1 MSARLQVHD
10 TRGGPAFELDRF
22 GLVDGERYEVEGRW
36 SGVRGRLFIRPELTL
51 TNGKQSQRLLA
62 DLAQKPWQT
71 ADGETWAVAF
81 PCADGPI
88 AATEV
93 ELTVAPDITVT
104 VKRGRASRTRS
115 GHVGAARKPASV
127 KDSAPVPVRADTVPK
142 PTGRRRGLGVQLA
155 EAQSELEQVREQTT
169 RLVDRL
175 NAAMRRAEEA
185 RAEREHI
192 AAARD
197 ALLVERNQAAAERE
211 TANRLAAVDREAA
224 QRTEDELE
232 QARKELAQALTTLD
246 QTTAERDSAIRAG
259 VEVERE
265 LQAAKTAREDLL
277 KEREQLV
284 ARQSWLKE
292 ELKRLAA
299 THAEDRDEPEQPRAA
314 RRNLAVPRQ
323 APLPASNRD
332 DDWIFGDRRFS
343 TGSPKHSRVAALVAL
358 TVAIVAVVLVLLL
371 LVF

>member
-22 GLVDGERYEVEGRW
+22 GLVDGERYELEGRW

-51 TNGKQSQRLLA
+51 SNGKQSRRLLA

-71 ADGETWAVAF
+71 ADGESWAVAF

-104 VKRGRASRTRS
+104 VKRGRARKAPARTETEP
-115 GHVGAARKPASV
+115 G
-127 KDSAPVPVRADTVPK
+127 
-142 PTGRRRGLGVQLA
+142 GRRRGLGVQLA
-155 EAQSELEQVREQTT
+155 EAQSELQQAREQTT
-169 RLVDRL
+169 HLADRL
-175 NAAMRRAEEA
+175 DAATRRAEEG

-192 AAARD
+192 AATRD
-197 ALLVERNQAAAERE
+197 ALLAERNQAAAERD

-224 QRTEDELE
+224 QRTQDELDE
-232 QARKELAQALTTLD
+232 ARTALQQALATLD
-246 QTTAERDSAIRAG
+246 QTTAERDSAIHAG

-265 LQAAKTAREDLL
+265 LHAAKTAREDLL
-277 KEREQLV
+277 REREQLI
-284 ARQSWLKE
+284 AQQHWLKG

-299 THAEDRDEPEQPRAA
+299 AHAADRDKPAPTA
-314 RRNLAVPRQ
+314 RRNLAAARPV
-323 APLPASNRD
+323 PLPAPNPD
-332 DDWIFGDRRFS
+332 ADWTLGGAGFS
-343 TGSPKHSRVAALVAL
+343 AGSAKHSRVAALAAL
-358 TVAIVAVVLVLLL
+358 TAAIVVVVLVLLL